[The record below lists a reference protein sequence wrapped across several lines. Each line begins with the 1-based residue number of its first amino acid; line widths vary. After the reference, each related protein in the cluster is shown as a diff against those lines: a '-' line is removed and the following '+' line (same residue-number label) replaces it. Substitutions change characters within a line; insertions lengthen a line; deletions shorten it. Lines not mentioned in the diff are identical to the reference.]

1 MKLLN
6 NYKAIINQKNNRPT
20 ILYKSMLIGILVGMT
35 ASAYRLVLKWAETLS
50 SSLYELLRQ
59 NLWYLPLAFLLLG
72 IAGYLVGVLSSKFTM
87 IGGSGIPQVKGIIM
101 GHFKNRW
108 YGTLLAKF
116 FGGTVCILAGLSL
129 GREGP
134 SVQIGACVADGL
146 SKVFG
151 TSRTERKVLIASGAS
166 AGLSAAFNAP
176 LAGTMFAIEE
186 IFKYISPLVLLS
198 TMTAAVVADFVCKI
212 FFGMSPVFE
221 FNITHSIP
229 LADYWLLLPLGILL
243 GVFGAFYNATLLS
256 AQKLYKKITF
266 LKGKGKMLIP
276 FFCAGVFGL
285 TYPYVLGGGH
295 HVVEELTLSKSI
307 FFFILL
313 LLLKF
318 LFSMISF
325 GSGAPGGIFFPLLII
340 GATFGAVFGNITIR
354 FFGIDED
361 LFYNFIILAMA
372 GYFTAIVR
380 APITGIILLV
390 EMTGSF
396 SHLLSLTFVSIAANV
411 TADLLKSAPIYESLL
426 ENQITKMTNEH
437 TVEDDSK
444 RITVEAIIHHG
455 APIERK
461 YIRNIKL
468 PAECLLIAV
477 RREGKELIPNGS
489 TRLYAGDLLIVLT
502 SVRREA
508 KTRKE
513 MDDLT
518 LSQQFIIKD
527 GKFQ

>member
-1 MKLLN
+1 MKSLN
-6 NYKAIINQKNNRPT
+6 NYKAIINTHENQLVT
-20 ILYKSMLIGILVGMT
+20 LYKSMLIGVLVGIT
-35 ASAYRLVLKWAETLS
+35 ASAYRTVLKWAETLS
-50 SSLYELLRQ
+50 STLYGFLRQ

-72 IAGYLVGVLSSKFTM
+72 IAGYLIGVLNAKFKM

-108 YGTLLAKF
+108 YSTLLAKF
-116 FGGTVCILAGLSL
+116 FGGTICILGGLSL

-134 SVQIGACVADGL
+134 SVQIGACVAEAIG
-146 SKVFG
+146 KRFG
-151 TSRTERKVLIASGAS
+151 SSRTERKILIASGAS

-176 LAGTMFAIEE
+176 LAGTMFALEE

-212 FFGMSPVFE
+212 FFGTSPVFQ
-221 FNITHSIP
+221 FDITQSIP
-229 LADYWLLLPLGILL
+229 LSYYWLLFPLGILL
-243 GVFGAFYNATLLS
+243 GAFGAFYNWFLLLT
-256 AQKLYKKITF
+256 QKFYDKILF
-266 LKGKGKMLIP
+266 LNGKGKMIIP
-276 FFCAGVFGL
+276 FLIAGVFGIF
-285 TYPYVLGGGH
+285 YPLVLGGGH
-295 HVVEELTLSKSI
+295 HVVEDLTLSKGVCFLI
-307 FFFILL
+307 IL

-340 GATFGAVFGNITIR
+340 GATFGALYGNLSINYL
-354 FFGIDED
+354 GVDQN

-396 SHLLSLTFVSIAANV
+396 SHLLSLTIVSIAAYV

-426 ENQITKMTNEH
+426 ENQVTKMNSYH
-437 TVEDDSK
+437 SDEDDSK
-444 RITVEAIIHHG
+444 RVTVEAIIQHG
-455 APIERK
+455 AQIENR
-461 YIRNIKL
+461 YIKNIKL
-468 PAECLLIAV
+468 PPNCLLIAV
-477 RREGKELIPNGS
+477 RREGKEMIPNGS
-489 TRLYAGDLLIVLT
+489 TRLLAGDLLIVLT

-508 KTRKE
+508 ETRMRLETLTIHKE
-513 MDDLT
+513 RKK
-518 LSQQFIIKD
+518 SKN
-527 GKFQ
+527 